1 MIEVSDLEAW
11 ALINSADVV
20 TSLINDLTEQQYKD
34 LMDVVNLSL
43 DLKYNLKPFND
54 MKAVYMHNFEDVDAT
69 RELILECF
77 ADFLNSINFTL
88 KNK

>member
-11 ALINSADVV
+11 SLINSADVV
-20 TSLINDLTEQQYKD
+20 TSVLNDITEVQYKD
-34 LMDVVNLSL
+34 LMDIINLSFG
-43 DLKYNLKPFND
+43 LKYNLKPFHD
-54 MKAVYMHNFEDVDAT
+54 MKAVYMYNFEDVDAV
-69 RELILECF
+69 RELILECL